1 MPSLD
6 TLEDL
11 YNSSQ
16 EDTTNKLLSSII
28 NSNNTTIGNIFSINK
43 ELDNHTKIRNTI
55 NSLKIKKD
63 NFVKQ
68 YIEETKMPNKLDIE
82 YLNYKAL
89 LFYFLEHFT
98 YEDMTL
104 EYKNYSNNLSKIT
117 QSKKSVLQDFFPNS
131 LPIKINVQ
139 LSNFP
144 HLIGYKDKYF
154 DETSQSWIN
163 QKSTKKEFIR
173 NILYE
178 SNLTNDYEK
187 DGCHLDKIEAF
198 SWIMSTLKKPIFIFD
213 KDGLK
218 PSTNLKADIVFIR
231 KKAGVYHYV
240 SLKKHIGSN
249 ENEYYINSHH
259 YISELNF
266 RKKFYDNKI
275 IYNRL

>member
-1 MPSLD
+1 MLSLD
-6 TLEDL
+6 RLEEFHKTSHKD
-11 YNSSQ
+11 
-16 EDTTNKLLSSII
+16 DINKLMNTLIST
-28 NSNNTTIGNIFSINK
+28 NNTLLQNITNIDK
-43 ELDNHTKIRNTI
+43 ELNNHDTIRNKI
-55 NSLKIKKD
+55 NSLKIEKD
-63 NFVKQ
+63 SFIKQ
-68 YIEETKMPNKLDIE
+68 YIEETKMPDKLNIE

-104 EYKNYSNNLSKIT
+104 KYQDYSNNLSKISLT
-117 QSKKSVLQDFFPNS
+117 KRREFQEFFYNS

-154 DETSQSWIN
+154 DQVSQTLIN

-187 DGCHLDKIEAF
+187 DGCHTDKIEAF
-198 SWIMSTLKKPIFIFD
+198 SWIISTLKKPIFIFD
-213 KDGLK
+213 KDGIK
-218 PSTNLKADIVFIR
+218 PNSNLKADIIFIR
-231 KKAGVYHYV
+231 KKSGLYHYV
-240 SLKKHIGSN
+240 SLKKHLGST

-259 YISELNF
+259 HMSELNF
-266 RKKFYDNKI
+266 RRKFYDNKI
-275 IYNRL
+275 IYSRL

>member
-1 MPSLD
+1 MYSLD
-6 TLEDL
+6 SLEDI
-11 YNSSQ
+11 YKTTKEES
-16 EDTTNKLLSSII
+16 TNKLLNTLTNTENTLTQNI
-28 NSNNTTIGNIFSINK
+28 NSINK
-43 ELDNHTKIRNTI
+43 ELDKHDNIRNTI

-63 NFVKQ
+63 TFVKQ
-68 YIEETKMPNKLDIE
+68 YIEQTKMPDKLNKE

-104 EYKNYSNNLSKIT
+104 EHTNYSNNLSKVT
-117 QSKKSVLQDFFPNS
+117 QSKKGIFQSFFPNS

-154 DETSQSWIN
+154 DEASKTWIN

-187 DGCHLDKIEAF
+187 DGCHVDKIEAF
-198 SWIMSTLKKPIFIFD
+198 SWIMSTLKRPIFIFD

-218 PSTNLKADIVFIR
+218 SISNLKADIIFIR
-231 KKAGVYHYV
+231 KKMGIYHYV

-259 YISELNF
+259 HMSELDF

>member
-1 MPSLD
+1 MYSLD
-6 TLEDL
+6 SLEDM
-11 YNSSQ
+11 YKTTKEES
-16 EDTTNKLLSSII
+16 TNKLLNTLTKTENTLIQNI
-28 NSNNTTIGNIFSINK
+28 NSINK
-43 ELDNHTKIRNTI
+43 ELNKHDNIRNTI

-63 NFVKQ
+63 TFVKE
-68 YIEETKMPNKLDIE
+68 YIEQTKMPDKLNKE

-104 EYKNYSNNLSKIT
+104 EHTNYSNNLSKIT
-117 QSKKSVLQDFFPNS
+117 QSKKSIFQSFFPNL

-154 DETSQSWIN
+154 DEVSKTWIN

-187 DGCHLDKIEAF
+187 DGCHVDKIEAF
-198 SWIMSTLKKPIFIFD
+198 SWIMSTLKRPIFIFD

-218 PSTNLKADIVFIR
+218 SISNLKADIIFIR
-231 KKAGVYHYV
+231 KKMGIYHYV

-259 YISELNF
+259 HMSELDF

>member
-117 QSKKSVLQDFFPNS
+117 QSKKSVFQDFFPNS

>member
-1 MPSLD
+1 MLSLD
-6 TLEDL
+6 SLEDL
-11 YNSSQ
+11 CQASN
-16 EDTTNKLLSSII
+16 EENKNKLLASII
-28 NSNNTTIGNIFSINK
+28 SANNTLIKNIDNIDK
-43 ELDNHTKIRNTI
+43 ELDKHNTIRNQI
-55 NSLKIKKD
+55 NYLKIKKD
-63 NFVKQ
+63 DFIKQ
-68 YIEETKMPNKLDIE
+68 YIEERKMPDKLDIQ

-104 EYKNYSNNLSKIT
+104 NYENYSNNLSKIM
-117 QSKKSVLQDFFPNS
+117 QSKKNIFYKFFPNS

-154 DETSQSWIN
+154 DEISQSWKN

-187 DGCHLDKIEAF
+187 DGCHMDKIEAF

-213 KDGLK
+213 KDGIK
-218 PSTNLKADIVFIR
+218 PISNLSADIIFIR
-231 KKAGVYHYV
+231 KKAGLYHYV

-249 ENEYYINSHH
+249 DNEYYINSHH
-259 YISELNF
+259 YMNEQSY
-266 RKKFYDNKI
+266 RQKFNSNKV
-275 IYNRL
+275 IYQRL